1 VSDEPD
7 QPVLPKPSVVEQ
19 KDGSKPAPVTISTNG
34 AQEIVIRCVCE
45 PAVVVPSDD
54 EDRKATLDI
63 YKQALEGYDR
73 TIVTISSGAL
83 ALSITFLHDVVANAS
98 ASSACWLWWGWGGL
112 LVSLA
117 VIIIS
122 MLTGHVA
129 IERYLADKELGC
141 SVRATTALNI
151 FAAVALLVGF
161 GGLAVFAKVNMFG
174 KKEPT
179 PAVVVEMSK
188 TIPLA
193 VSVTM
198 PPPAIQPPPP
208 VVQPPP
214 AAPAPKT
221 PAPKKPGPTKSA
233 H

>member
-1 VSDEPD
+1 MTDQPD
-7 QPVLPKPSVVEQ
+7 KPVLPKPTEVVEQ
-19 KDGSKPAPVTISTNG
+19 QERPKPAPVAISTNG
-34 AQEIVIRCVCE
+34 VQEIVIRCVCE
-45 PAVVVPSDD
+45 PAVAATSDD

-112 LVSLA
+112 LGSLA

-129 IERYLADKELGC
+129 VERYLAEVDLGW
-141 SVRATTALNI
+141 SVKATTALNI
-151 FAAVALLVGF
+151 IAAVALLVGF
-161 GGLAVFAKVNMFG
+161 GGLATFAKVNMFG

-193 VSVTM
+193 VSVTL
-198 PPPAIQPPPP
+198 PPPAPPP
-208 VVQPPP
+208 VFQPPP
-214 AAPAPKT
+214 AAPV
-221 PAPKKPGPTKSA
+221 PKKPAPAKSA